1 MANNEIITKRL
12 REALSDHPKVEEK
25 KMFGRLAFMV
35 NGKMCLT
42 VGPKKI
48 MCRIDPELHQTA
60 ISKNGCRTV
69 IMGGRKY
76 KGFVYVD
83 EKVIST
89 KKELFYWVNLAL
101 EFNKKATTTPKKI
114 RSK

>member
-1 MANNEIITKRL
+1 MPNNEILTKRL
-12 REALSDHPKVEEK
+12 REALSDLPKVEEK

-42 VGPKKI
+42 TGPNRI

-60 ISKNGCRTV
+60 IRKKGCRTV
-69 IMGGRKY
+69 VMGGRKY

-83 EKVIST
+83 EKVLGT
-89 KKELFYWVNLAL
+89 KKELAYWVNLAL
-101 EFNKKATTTPKKI
+101 GFNKKAVAT
-114 RSK
+114 SKRK